1 MNMLKKI
8 FSLSTAL
15 LSVFAWSDISAQSVG
30 NIPENK
36 NMSMFSQMFS
46 DIVFF
51 SPEDALNAYVGN
63 WSGTQSI
70 SVGTREV
77 ATSVVEQNY
86 HPSRDGSKLVGS
98 GKIIGRGVTI
108 PIRSYMYVEN
118 DILYLDIQTTDGII
132 VPYVGVIDG
141 SKVTWIPKYY
151 FMHYDIQTDSFFNTV
166 DGMRME
172 MSGLR
177 FVSLPKQ
184 GFEGFLE
191 TNAALSKSVTNYSV
205 NRVRTNRSAK
215 FVFPNSKMQD

>member
-77 ATSVVEQNY
+77 ATSVVEQTTT
-86 HPSRDGSKLVGS
+86 PRATARSLSAAAKL
-98 GKIIGRGVTI
+98 
-108 PIRSYMYVEN
+108 
-118 DILYLDIQTTDGII
+118 
-132 VPYVGVIDG
+132 
-141 SKVTWIPKYY
+141 
-151 FMHYDIQTDSFFNTV
+151 
-166 DGMRME
+166 
-172 MSGLR
+172 
-177 FVSLPKQ
+177 
-184 GFEGFLE
+184 
-191 TNAALSKSVTNYSV
+191 
-205 NRVRTNRSAK
+205 SAGA
-215 FVFPNSKMQD
+215 